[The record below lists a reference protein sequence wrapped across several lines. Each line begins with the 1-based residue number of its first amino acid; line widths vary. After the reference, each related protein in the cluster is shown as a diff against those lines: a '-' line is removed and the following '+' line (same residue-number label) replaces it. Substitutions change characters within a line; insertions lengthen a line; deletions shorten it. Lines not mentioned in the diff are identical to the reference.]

1 MSQGQGSYF
10 TYNNIDSRELSLIMA
25 VVDGNSEDEV
35 KVAGAIKEVVMDSP
49 MNSIKSVFYGVKR
62 EPNYEFDVEIYTIN
76 NNANIEVTRDD
87 LNIFRNKFVIDWLNG
102 QSSPKELRLQKIGFD
117 NVSLRGFFK
126 DVTRVFD
133 NDKMWGAKGTFVSVD
148 MYPMSN
154 DNVRTFTNTQLTKD
168 IEFYID
174 SSHSKVDTIVE
185 IQLASNETGIRL
197 DSIDNS
203 DIALIVSGLP
213 SGSKIIYDSNRG
225 TVKAY
230 KGNTLITN
238 IWSYVDNSKDF
249 CLIAGMNKIK
259 ITGRCD
265 LTFKYSYPINIL

>member
-1 MSQGQGSYF
+1 
-10 TYNNIDSRELSLIMA
+10 MA

-62 EPNYEFDVEIYTIN
+62 EQNYEFNVEIYTIN

-117 NVSLRGFFK
+117 NLSCRGVFK
-126 DVTRVFD
+126 DVTRIFD
-133 NDKMWGAKGTFVSVD
+133 NDKMFGIKATFVCVD

-154 DNVRTFTNTQLTKD
+154 DNVRTFTNTSLTKN

-174 SSHSKVDTIVE
+174 SSHKQVDTIIE
-185 IQLASNETGIRL
+185 IQLANNETGIRL
-197 DSIDNS
+197 DNIDDP
-203 DIALIVSGLP
+203 DIALIISGLP
-213 SGSKIIYDSNRG
+213 SGSKIIYDGNWG
-225 TVKAY
+225 TFKAY
-230 KGNTLITN
+230 KGNTKITN
-238 IWSYVDNSKDF
+238 IWNYVDRTKDF
-249 CLIAGMNKIK
+249 FLVAGMNKIK
-259 ITGRCD
+259 ITGKCD